1 MGNSWK
7 AKCVEILN
15 DNGWKI
21 GDIIEVV
28 DGIVVGS
35 KKHGWGGNSSEC
47 VKSFENWRIYQSDY
61 TKWELITDEP
71 VAPSTDNI
79 NPSHYKSQCSLECI
93 EAMQMAFGSDVV
105 YYFCICNAWKYMW
118 RYQNKNGLEDLNK
131 ADWYLNM
138 AEKVDSDKTEHIN
151 IQLVLEQ
158 LKKKTHDN

>member
-28 DGIVVGS
+28 DGIVIES
-35 KKHGWGGNSSEC
+35 KNHGWGGSSSEY
-47 VKSFENWRIYQSDY
+47 VKSFENWRIFQSDY

-71 VAPSTDNI
+71 VTPSTDNI

-93 EAMQMAFGSDVV
+93 EAMQMAFGKEMV
-105 YYFCICNAWKYMW
+105 YDFCICNAWKYMW
-118 RYQNKNGLEDLNK
+118 RYENKNGVEDISK
-131 ADWYLNM
+131 AQWY
-138 AEKVDSDKTEHIN
+138 VDKSNELIDYRSEHEN
-151 IQLVLEQ
+151 IQQVLDEI
-158 LKKKTHDN
+158 KRRVK